1 MTNNIVRTP
10 LSSNFTQIAN
20 DLLNS
25 TMPAVA
31 QKILLY
37 FLSKPPEW
45 EIRFSDVKHRLGL
58 SKHAVNKAMRWL
70 QDNGYAIF
78 QRFKSGHTVWKIF
91 DTPQPVKK
99 TPSSPDLKPPVEK
112 PQVENQPV
120 LETKKKTEIINS
132 TTPSVTKAPSEPQ
145 SVTPPTQEPVVVA
158 SSSEPA
164 HKTPIPGLPQ
174 NHQPTAQ
181 KSLIGLSAQQIT
193 AVLSVFAHALTTQ
206 TLLNPI
212 GYFIQLT
219 KAAQNGTLTVPQD
232 PHQETAAERI
242 AKQKKRAKQAEQ
254 RGKMNYE
261 QWIDR
266 IKQQYGDNVRI

>member
-1 MTNNIVRTP
+1 
-10 LSSNFTQIAN
+10 LALCSE
-20 DLLNS
+20 LL
-25 TMPAVA
+25 
-31 QKILLY
+31 
-37 FLSKPPEW
+37 
-45 EIRFSDVKHRLGL
+45 
-58 SKHAVNKAMRWL
+58 
-70 QDNGYAIF
+70 
-78 QRFKSGHTVWKIF
+78 TVWKIF

-99 TPSSPDLKPPVEK
+99 TSSSPDLKPHVEK

-132 TTPSVTKAPSEPQ
+132 TTPPVTKAPSEPQ

-158 SSSEPA
+158 SSKPA
-164 HKTPIPGLPQ
+164 PKAPIPGLPQ

-181 KSLIGLSAQQIT
+181 KSLIGLSAEQIT

-219 KAAQNGTLTVPQD
+219 KAAQNGTLTVPKT

-242 AKQKKRAKQAEQ
+242 AKQKKRAKQAET

-266 IKQQYGDNVRI
+266 IKQQYGDSVKI